1 MYDPVV
7 GAEHIERFVN
17 DSVIQEI
24 MRERKMLYFEE
35 WIRSDD
41 PADRERIH
49 AECRAFDSLDKSL
62 LAVVNAGLHE
72 KAQAELERRSQ

>member
-7 GAEHIERFVN
+7 GAAHIERFLN

-24 MRERKMLYFEE
+24 LHERKLLYFEQ
-35 WIRSDD
+35 WLRSND
-41 PADRERIH
+41 PADRERIF

-62 LAVVNAGLHE
+62 QAVVNAGLHE
-72 KAQAELERRSQ
+72 TAQKDLERRSQ